1 MSTQQVQTVEHN
13 QVATTNQEQT
23 SGLLTLIERVAM
35 SPDADLN
42 KMSQLL
48 DMQERVLDRNAKQAF
63 AEAMAEMQPHIPV
76 VVERT
81 KSHNG
86 KYASF
91 EDIIDQTRPV
101 LQKHG
106 FSVTFRVQQ
115 DEHSVKVTCVLSHRE
130 GHSEQTDIALPA
142 DTSGSKNAVQAVGS
156 TVSYGRR
163 YTYCALLNIATR
175 GEDDD
180 GHRAAQSVDL
190 FRHNMVVQQHFD
202 LICEVKA
209 SLAEDDIDTARGALN
224 DLSDE
229 EKHAIW
235 VAPTKGGI
243 FTTEER
249 RKLKEGK

>member
-1 MSTQQVQTVEHN
+1 MN
-13 QVATTNQEQT
+13 QVATQEQNMPAENSNREQT
-23 SGLLTLIERVAM
+23 SGLLTLIERVALN
-35 SPDADLN
+35 PEADLN

-63 AEAMAEMQPHIPV
+63 ADAMALMQPNIPV
-76 VVERT
+76 VIERT
-81 KSHNG
+81 KGHNG

-101 LQKHG
+101 LQDYG
-106 FSVTFRVQQ
+106 FSVTFRVTQ
-115 DEHSVKVTCVLSHRE
+115 DADTVKITCVLSHRE

-142 DTSGSKNAVQAVGS
+142 DHSGSKNAVQSVGS

-180 GHRAAQSVDL
+180 GYRAAQSVDL
-190 FRHNMVVQQHFD
+190 YRHNMVVQQHFD
-202 LICEVKA
+202 LIAEVKA
-209 SLAEDDIDTARGALN
+209 SLAEDDVDTARGALN
-224 DLSDE
+224 DLTDE